1 MRAIRCAVFG
11 AGHFGRYHA
20 QKYAALPGVELVA
33 VVDPDLARARA
44 LAAEVGTSAATSIDE
59 VAGSI
64 EAASVAVPTH
74 AHHDVATRL
83 LEAGI
88 HVLIEKPIAETIEQ
102 ADALVALAAARG
114 RILQVGHLQRFLLRR
129 MQVAE
134 RVFRPLYIEAT
145 RIAPFK
151 PRGTDVGVVLDLMIH
166 DIDLVLTLIGGGV
179 RDVTAAGVGVLIHDI
194 DLILALVQSPV
205 LAVDAVGAPVVT
217 TSEDL
222 VNARLRFA
230 NGCVATAT
238 ASRIGF
244 KTERRLRIFQPESYI
259 SIDLAER
266 RMVEI
271 HRGEGPGIVPGL
283 PGIARHEATWAD
295 GDDLL
300 AEIADF
306 VDCVREGRQPLVTG
320 ADGRR
325 ALETA
330 MRVTESLSRSL
341 AAAGFPGLPGQ
352 G

>member
-44 LAAEVGTSAATSIDE
+44 LAAEVGASAATSIDE

-151 PRGTDVGVVLDLMIH
+151 PRGTDVGVVLDLM
-166 DIDLVLTLIGGGV
+166 
-179 RDVTAAGVGVLIHDI
+179 IHDI

>member
-33 VVDPDLARARA
+33 VVDPDPARARA

-134 RVFRPLYIEAT
+134 RVFRTLYIEAT

-151 PRGTDVGVVLDLMIH
+151 PRGTDVGVVLDLM
-166 DIDLVLTLIGGGV
+166 
-179 RDVTAAGVGVLIHDI
+179 IHDI